1 MSKRSLCRAMTGVNT
16 GRQETPEYFPM
27 TPLPAP
33 RLCEIPGARIKQNE
47 LCAFFGSLLDSSGG
61 IAVVPALL
69 VAHVLGLVFWVSG
82 LLVTSMALTRHTQ
95 ETSAEARQALARLER
110 IFLRGL
116 ADPGALLTILAG
128 ASLVST
134 NAHFYL
140 HAPWL
145 HIKLTFVLLLIG
157 LHGMVAVRTKAFARG
172 QIEMQRSEA
181 RMLVLATLFLFLS
194 ILIATLVGQVYLT

>member
-1 MSKRSLCRAMTGVNT
+1 MSIGSLCCATTGVNT
-16 GRQETPEYFPM
+16 GRQVSLSKTRRARLHQTKFARDAETDCAIQFFQPPVR
-27 TPLPAP
+27 LP
-33 RLCEIPGARIKQNE
+33 REV
-47 LCAFFGSLLDSSGG
+47 

-69 VAHVLGLVFWVSG
+69 VAHVFGLVFWVGG

-110 IFLRGL
+110 IYLRGL

-128 ASLVST
+128 ASLIST
-134 NAHFYL
+134 NSSYYL

-157 LHGMVAVRTKAFARG
+157 LHGMVAMRTKRFAMG
-172 QIEMQRSEA
+172 KITMQRSEA
-181 RMLVLATLFLFLS
+181 RMLVAATLFLFLS
-194 ILIATLVGQVYLT
+194 ILIATLVGQVLLT

>member
-1 MSKRSLCRAMTGVNT
+1 M
-16 GRQETPEYFPM
+16 
-27 TPLPAP
+27 
-33 RLCEIPGARIKQNE
+33 
-47 LCAFFGSLLDSSGG
+47 
-61 IAVVPALL
+61 IAVIPALL

-82 LLVTSMALTRHTQ
+82 LLVTSMALTRHAQ

-128 ASLVST
+128 ASLIMT
-134 NAHFYL
+134 NSHYYL

-145 HIKLTFVLLLIG
+145 HIKLTLIG
-157 LHGMVAVRTKAFARG
+157 LHGMVAMRKKAFAAGR
-172 QIEMQRSEA
+172 IELQRSEA

>member
-1 MSKRSLCRAMTGVNT
+1 M
-16 GRQETPEYFPM
+16 
-27 TPLPAP
+27 
-33 RLCEIPGARIKQNE
+33 
-47 LCAFFGSLLDSSGG
+47 
-61 IAVVPALL
+61 IAVIPTLL
-69 VAHVLGLVFWVSG
+69 VGHVLGLVFWVSG
-82 LLVTSMALTRHTQ
+82 LLVTSMTLTRHTQ
-95 ETSAEARQALARLER
+95 EASEEARQALARLER

-128 ASLVST
+128 AGLIMT
-134 NAHFYL
+134 NSHYYL

-157 LHGMVAVRTKAFARG
+157 LHGMVAMRTKAFAAGRVA
-172 QIEMQRSEA
+172 MQRSEA